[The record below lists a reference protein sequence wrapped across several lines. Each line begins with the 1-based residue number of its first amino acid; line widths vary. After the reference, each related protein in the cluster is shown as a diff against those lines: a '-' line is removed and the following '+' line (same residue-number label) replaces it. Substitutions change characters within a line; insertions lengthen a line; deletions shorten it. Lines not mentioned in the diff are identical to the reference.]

1 MKVVQN
7 PADIGFSAE
16 AMAGVRGIIQDA
28 VGRDEVLGVALQ
40 VSRNGAA
47 LPVACFGKR
56 TLEGAP
62 IEEDTIFL
70 VASISKP
77 IVCAAVLHMVEQGR
91 VCLDDR
97 VVQYVPEFGANGK
110 EEVTVRHL
118 LTHTSGL
125 PDMIPENH
133 EYRAAHRPLGDFV
146 ARVCELELIFQPG
159 TRVSYQSM
167 GIAMLG
173 AIVERLAGRGL
184 PEVMEQVLFAPLEL
198 LDTSLGRQEDRRERE
213 AEIRLPQM
221 SDAGGPDSD
230 WHWNSDYW
238 RNFAAPWGGMLTTAG
253 ELTMLCRV
261 FLEGGEVDGT
271 RVLSRAA
278 VAAMTRDQ
286 TAAMADLP
294 AGEKLRQ
301 CWGLG
306 WKIGGGDL
314 VSRRAFGHGGAT
326 GAEVWA
332 DPESGV
338 TCVLLTNDPGGAG
351 ALRPRVGNA
360 VAAAVL

>member
-1 MKVVQN
+1 MKVVQD
-7 PADIGFSAE
+7 PTTIGFSVE
-16 AMAGVRGIIQDA
+16 AMEGVCGIIQDA
-28 VGRDEVLGVALQ
+28 VERDDVLGAALQ

-62 IEEDTIFL
+62 IEQDTIFL
-70 VASISKP
+70 IASISKP
-77 IVCAAVLHMVEQGR
+77 IVCAAVLHIVERGW
-91 VCLDDR
+91 VCLDDQ
-97 VVQYVPEFGANGK
+97 VIQYVPEFGVNSK
-110 EEVTVRHL
+110 EKVTLRHL

-146 ARVCELELIFQPG
+146 ARVCELELMFQPG
-159 TRVSYQSM
+159 TRMSYQSM
-167 GIAMLG
+167 GIAILG
-173 AIVERLAGRGL
+173 AIVERLAGRAL

-221 SDAGGPDSD
+221 SDAGGPNSD

-238 RNFAAPWGGMLTTAG
+238 RNFAAPWGGMLTTAR

-261 FLEGGEVDGT
+261 FLEGGEINGI
-271 RVLSRAA
+271 RVLSRAS

-286 TAAMADLP
+286 TTAMADLP
-294 AGEKLRQ
+294 VGEKLRQ

-314 VSRRAFGHGGAT
+314 VSQRAFGHGGAT
-326 GAEVWA
+326 GTEVWA

-338 TCVLLTNDPGGAG
+338 ACVLLTNDPRGAA